1 MSKLKQDERV
11 FFRISETVEGYA
23 TVAGDY
29 DLLVIIKPETQVG
42 NYSHIYV
49 TKTQIV
55 ELDTANAPVVPIE
68 VDDELVFGPEA
79 ELDEQTGSD

>member
-1 MSKLKQDERV
+1 MTKFKQDERV

-29 DLLVIIKPETQVG
+29 DLLVILKPETSVG
-42 NYSHIYV
+42 AYSHIYV

-55 ELDTANAPVVPIE
+55 PDPAKAPVVPQE
-68 VDDELVFGPEA
+68 DDEDYPYKTGCELPPEN
-79 ELDEQTGSD
+79 